1 MQNVKFVLAIIFLLL
16 TACGPVQLATL
27 PPSPQPI
34 FAVIPPSLDPI
45 SDALHS
51 CANYNPE
58 IAVVVSESPT
68 SPRDIGPDRLS
79 LWLGEKPDIESY
91 AIPLAQDE
99 LIIIV
104 NQANP
109 IDEMS
114 LEQIRSLFEGQVENW
129 SDLTD
134 YQHPV
139 EIWTY
144 SESSILHQIFQS
156 ELFDGLRFSPLA
168 QIAPTAENMVSAVAS
183 DPGALGYVLRSWI
196 TDGVTSIQIESDSDL
211 ALQQPIL
218 ALTNTEP
225 QGGLRALMVC
235 LQSGIGQSALLE
247 RYSPMK

>member
-1 MQNVKFVLAIIFLLL
+1 MQYSIWVIIFLFL
-16 TACGPVQLATL
+16 TACGPTQLATL

-34 FAVIPPSLDPI
+34 HAVFPPSLAPI

-68 SPRDIGPDRLS
+68 SPSDIGPDRLT

-109 IDEMS
+109 IEEMS
-114 LEQIRSLFEGQVENW
+114 LEQIRALFEGQIENW

-134 YQHPV
+134 FQHPV

-144 SESSILHQIFQS
+144 SESNLLHQIFQS
-156 ELFDGLRFSPLA
+156 ELFDGLRFSLLA
-168 QIAPTAENMVSAVAS
+168 QIAPTAESMVSAVAN
-183 DPGALGYVLRSWI
+183 DPGALGYVVRSWI

-225 QGGLRALMVC
+225 QGGLRALMAC
-235 LQSGIGQSALLE
+235 LQSGIGQSTLLE